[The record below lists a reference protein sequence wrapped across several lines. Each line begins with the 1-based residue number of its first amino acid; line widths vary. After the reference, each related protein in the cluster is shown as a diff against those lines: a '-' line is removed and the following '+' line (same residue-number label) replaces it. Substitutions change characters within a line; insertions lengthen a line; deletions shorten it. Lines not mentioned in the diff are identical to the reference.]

1 MADNNNKIDNKEKD
15 KKEIKE
21 PDLSEEE
28 ENDIVYEKLKKSKFK
43 QQAVPTWRPKP
54 TVASTTIVF
63 VCFGIIFIAIG
74 LIILHFS
81 DKVYEEK
88 LDYSDDQKCKL
99 GTVCEIPFEIKQE
112 VQGPIIV
119 FYELDNFYQ
128 NHRLYAKSR
137 NDEQLHGKTF
147 TDPKDVSDCKP
158 AVYNVNMSATVS
170 LDGTPLNPNAIAVPC
185 GFIAKT
191 VFTDTFKLYDVNAR
205 TYIPIN
211 ETGIA
216 WPSDVKLFNNTE
228 NAKKTQWLNMTDE
241 HFIVW
246 MRPAGFPIFRKIWG
260 KIEQVLKP
268 GNYKFEIDSKYNN
281 TEFSGKKYVVLSTVE
296 YFDGKNR
303 FLGISY
309 LSVGGLCFV
318 VAIVWVIGFGV
329 IRGESD

>member
-15 KKEIKE
+15 KKEVKE
-21 PDLSEEE
+21 PSLNEEE
-28 ENDIVYEKLKKSKFK
+28 ESDIIYEKLKKSKFK

-54 TVASTTIVF
+54 TVTSTTVTFI
-63 VCFGIIFIAIG
+63 CFGLIFIAIG

-81 DKVYEEK
+81 DKVYEK
-88 LDYSDDQKCKL
+88 KIDYSDNICKL
-99 GTVCEIPFEIKQE
+99 GTKCELVFKIEQE
-112 VQGPIIV
+112 VSGPVIL

-147 TDPKDVSDCKP
+147 TNPKDLEDCKP

-170 LDGTPLNPNAIAVPC
+170 VDGTPLVPDAVAVPC

-191 VFTDTFKLYDVNAR
+191 VFTDTFELYDINAQA
-205 TYIPIN
+205 TIPIN
-211 ETGIA
+211 EKGIA
-216 WPSDVKLFNNTE
+216 WPSDVELFKNTVDG
-228 NAKKTQWLNMTDE
+228 NKTQWLDMTDE

-260 KIEQVLKP
+260 KIEQNLKP
-268 GNYKFEIDSKYNN
+268 GDYKFIIDSKYNN
-281 TEFSGKKYVVLSTVE
+281 TEFLGKKYVVLSTVE
-296 YFDGKNR
+296 YFDGKNK

-309 LSVGGLCFV
+309 LSVGGLCIV

-329 IRGESD
+329 LRRATD